1 MSTQEH
7 DEDEDEEDGAGGGG
21 EAALLAKSGA
31 VHTVLNSEVLGGAP
45 LRGDGV
51 LPPQK
56 DAPPPQNDAKR
67 AKSASAAAS
76 SSAPAAAKRE
86 PTENRRGGGA
96 GGGGASGDIKPDG
109 LFFTGRKPRAATST
123 SRTSTP
129 PTAPGSVSECL
140 GGAATYEEYVRKLQS
155 DGSLAYKALCALAV
169 WSGND
174 SASSFVGAV
183 NALPR
188 E

>member
-1 MSTQEH
+1 MIC
-7 DEDEDEEDGAGGGG
+7 
-21 EAALLAKSGA
+21 ALNFSYSVFK
-31 VHTVLNSEVLGGAP
+31 
-45 LRGDGV
+45 
-51 LPPQK
+51 Q
-56 DAPPPQNDAKR
+56 
-67 AKSASAAAS
+67 
-76 SSAPAAAKRE
+76 
-86 PTENRRGGGA
+86 RRTLCEYFKCVKHA
-96 GGGGASGDIKPDG
+96 LKPDG